1 MTPCHC
7 RRTAVLL
14 TLVAVLLRP
23 LGATADAP
31 AVLPE
36 VFRLLQSNLAGVSAA
51 ELDAAAVRGLVQQF
65 APRVAL
71 VTNPPAGG
79 AAADVTAVITR
90 TNCFENAFGYLRIAR
105 IEPGLARALGEALT
119 ELSTNRLG
127 GLVLDLRYAG
137 GWDYAEVARAADWF
151 LADERPLV
159 DWGAGAQKS
168 TARTNAFTQPVVVL
182 VNGRTAGA
190 AEALAA
196 TLRETRA
203 GLLIGT
209 RTAGEASVFKEF
221 PLSNGERLRVATVP
235 IQVGDAQ
242 PVPMAGLRPDIQVTI
257 PPDEEWEFF
266 TNAYRAVRN
275 PATTG
280 SPLNL
285 PGFTNRPSNEA
296 ELVRLHREGL
306 DPDEDPPVTSP
317 KPPLPKRPVVTDP
330 PLARALDLLKALA
343 VVRHDRP

>member
-1 MTPCHC
+1 MTRCHY

-14 TLVAVLLRP
+14 TLVTVLLRP
-23 LGATADAP
+23 SGAAADAP

-36 VFRLLQSNLAGVSAA
+36 VLGLLQSNLAGVSGA

-71 VTNPPAGG
+71 VTNVPADG
-79 AAADVTAVITR
+79 ADADVTAAITR

-105 IEPGLARALGEALT
+105 VEPGLARALGEALT
-119 ELSTNRLG
+119 GLSTNRLE
-127 GLVLDLRYAG
+127 GLVLDLRYAS
-137 GWDYAEVARAADWF
+137 GWDYAQVAPAADWF

-159 DWGAGAQKS
+159 DWGAGVRKS

-182 VNGRTAGA
+182 MNGRTAGA

-196 TLRETRA
+196 ALRETRA

-221 PLSNGERLRVATVP
+221 PLSNGERLRVATAPVL
-235 IQVGDAQ
+235 VGDAQ
-242 PVPMAGLRPDIQVTI
+242 PVPVAGLRPDIQVTV

-266 TNAYRAVRN
+266 TNAFRVVRN
-275 PATTG
+275 PAAPD

-285 PGFTNRPSNEA
+285 PGFTNRPQNEA

-306 DPDEDPPVTSP
+306 DPEADPPRTSP
-317 KPPLPKRPVVTDP
+317 KPTLPKRPVVTDP

>member
-1 MTPCHC
+1 MTSCHC

-31 AVLPE
+31 ALLPE
-36 VFRLLQSNLAGVSAA
+36 VFGLLQSNLAGISGA

-71 VTNPPAGG
+71 VTNSPAGG
-79 AAADVTAVITR
+79 AAAAAAVITR

-119 ELSTNRLG
+119 GLATNRLE

-137 GWDYAEVARAADWF
+137 GWDYAEVAPAADWF
-151 LADERPLV
+151 LADERPLLN
-159 DWGAGAQKS
+159 WGAGVQKS
-168 TARTNAFTQPVVVL
+168 TARTNAFTRPVLVL

-221 PLSNGERLRVATVP
+221 PLSNGERLRIATVP

-242 PVPMAGLRPDIQVTI
+242 PVPVAGLQPDIQVAV
-257 PPDEEWEFF
+257 PPDEEWAFF
-266 TNAYRAVRN
+266 TNAYRVVPS
-275 PATTG
+275 PAATG

-285 PGFTNRPSNEA
+285 PGFTNRPQNEA

-306 DPDEDPPVTSP
+306 DPDEDPPVASP
-317 KPPLPKRPVVTDP
+317 KPTPPKRPVVTDP

-343 VVRHDRP
+343 VVQHDRP